1 MIEHDIW
8 FSILKL
14 SNKTKNN
21 LIKYYKDPYN
31 LWDALSQGNLVYEQ
45 LKSILLD
52 SWDDK
57 KINFIKDI
65 ILKNNIKITTYNKEN
80 YPSKL
85 KLYDDSPV
93 VLYYYGNIDMLNT
106 RTNVSIVGSR
116 KNSIYGT
123 NVTKLISKELSIND
137 INIISGLA
145 KGIDTYA
152 HSTCIEN
159 DGFTCAVLG
168 CGIDIIYP
176 KQNKILYEDM
186 KDKGV
191 ILSEF
196 PPGTQPY
203 AYNFPVRNRI
213 ISQLSDLVII
223 VEAGIKSGSL
233 ITANLALEQGIDV
246 MAVPGSIFSEQS
258 KGCNKIIKDGA
269 YPLTSIEDIFELLK
283 TNYIHSGNN
292 SYILNPGE
300 KKIQE
305 LINDSPMH
313 IDDIIKIANI
323 DIKQL
328 YEVLFELQLKNE
340 IMCLSGNYYVKN
352 FKEI

>member
-1 MIEHDIW
+1 MVMIEHDIW

-21 LIKYYKDPYN
+21 LMKYYKDPYN
-31 LWDALSQGNLVYEQ
+31 LWDALSQGNLVYIQ
-45 LKSILLD
+45 LKSALLD

-123 NVTKLISKELSIND
+123 NVTKLISKELSING

-145 KGIDTYA
+145 KGIDAYA

-176 KQNKILYEDM
+176 KENKVLYEDM
-186 KDKGV
+186 KNKGV

-246 MAVPGSIFSEQS
+246 MEFLVQYFRNKA
-258 KGCNKIIKDGA
+258 KGA
-269 YPLTSIEDIFELLK
+269 TRLLK
-283 TNYIHSGNN
+283 MEPIH
-292 SYILNPGE
+292 
-300 KKIQE
+300 
-305 LINDSPMH
+305 
-313 IDDIIKIANI
+313 
-323 DIKQL
+323 
-328 YEVLFELQLKNE
+328 
-340 IMCLSGNYYVKN
+340 
-352 FKEI
+352 

>member
-1 MIEHDIW
+1 MYNA
-8 FSILKL
+8 SK
-14 SNKTKNN
+14 KT
-21 LIKYYKDPYN
+21 PR
-31 LWDALSQGNLVYEQ
+31 
-45 LKSILLD
+45 
-52 SWDDK
+52 
-57 KINFIKDI
+57 
-65 ILKNNIKITTYNKEN
+65 KITTFNKEN

-123 NVTKLISKELSIND
+123 NVTKLISKELSING

-145 KGIDTYA
+145 KGIDAYA

-176 KQNKILYEDM
+176 KENKILYEDM
-186 KDKGV
+186 KNKGV

-269 YPLTSIEDIFELLK
+269 YPLTSIEDVFELLK
-283 TNYIHSGNN
+283 TNYLHSGNN
-292 SYILNPGE
+292 SYTLNPSE
-300 KKIQE
+300 KKIHE
-305 LINDSPMH
+305 LINDSPIH